1 MSISEQYIE
10 AVNQADIDTLMS
22 LFSPTATLSHPTGEF
37 VDADAIRNF
46 YESVVFAGKTIT
58 EIQAK
63 FIDGDAEILE
73 IRASSPLSEAGNYV
87 HAADVFR
94 IQDGLIEQLAIYYR

>member
-22 LFSPTATLSHPTGEF
+22 LFSPTATLAHPAGLFT
-37 VDADAIRNF
+37 DADAIRNF
-46 YESVVFAGKTIT
+46 YESIVFAGQAIT

-63 FIDGDAEILE
+63 FTDGDTEILQ
-73 IRASSPLSEAGNYV
+73 IRASSPLGEPGNYV
-87 HAADVFR
+87 RAADVFSIR
-94 IQDGLIEQLAIYYR
+94 DGLIERLDIYYR